1 MAYGF
6 SKKHVVSDIKRVY
19 VIIPA
24 AGIGY
29 REDSEENRQLLF
41 EVDGIPVIS
50 RTLKAFKV
58 FSDNL
63 FNSGISLKAVVVAP
77 QDFVYKVKSLV
88 KREGYDFVHSVV
100 EGGATHTDSVWK
112 GIEALNELP
121 FPPVDSDVIFIH
133 DGTRCLVDQDL
144 LERCLESATS
154 FEICAAAVDAKGTV
168 REIVPPTPVVEP
180 IIEEKKETE
189 DLSKLPPI
197 ARLRASAL
205 FKPLEPIVEEKP
217 KPAPRAV
224 EEPKT
229 PVVRMSTNGSD
240 TKEVQTPQIFRYNK
254 LLQSYLNARRNNID
268 AADDA
273 SLAEAM
279 HYKVNLIEGSYD
291 NIKVT
296 SLEDIALAEMILK
309 KIASQTP
316 NA

>member
-24 AGIGY
+24 IGIGY

-41 EVDGIPVIS
+41 EVDGVPVIT
-50 RTLKAFKV
+50 RTLKSFKT

-63 FNSGISLKAVVVAP
+63 FNSGISLKAVVVTP

-88 KREGYDFVHSVV
+88 KREGFDFVHSVV

-154 FEICAAAVDAKGTV
+154 FEICAAAVDAKGTAK
-168 REIVPPTPVVEP
+168 EINIPAPVYETKV
-180 IIEEKKETE
+180 EEKKETE

-205 FKPLEPIVEEKP
+205 FKPLESIVEEKP
-217 KPAPRAV
+217 APRIV
-224 EEPKT
+224 EEPKV
-229 PVVRMSTNGSD
+229 PVVKMSANGND
-240 TKEVQTPQIFRYNK
+240 MKEVQTPQVFRYNK
-254 LLQSYLNARRNNID
+254 LLQSYLNARRNNIE
-268 AADDA
+268 ADDDS

-279 HYKVNLIEGSYD
+279 HYKVNLIEGSYN

-296 SLEDIALAEMILK
+296 SFEDISLAEMLLK
-309 KIASQTP
+309 KIASQDQ
-316 NA
+316 NN